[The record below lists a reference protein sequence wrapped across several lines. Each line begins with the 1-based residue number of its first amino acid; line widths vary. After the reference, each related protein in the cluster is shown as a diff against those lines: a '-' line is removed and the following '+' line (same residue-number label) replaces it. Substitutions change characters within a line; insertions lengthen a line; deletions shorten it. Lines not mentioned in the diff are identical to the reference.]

1 MSTEE
6 RITEL
11 EIQFTH
17 QDDLIADLNEVI
29 LAQQKSIDHLESRLL
44 KMEVLLKSLSSS
56 NVEDASEEIPPPH
69 Y

>member
-1 MSTEE
+1 MKIHD

-17 QDDLIADLNEVI
+17 QEATIADLNEVI
-29 LAQQKSIDHLESRLL
+29 LAQQKTIDSLESRLL
-44 KMEVLLKSLSSS
+44 KMEAEIKSFSLSNIVDPSK
-56 NVEDASEEIPPPH
+56 EPLPPH